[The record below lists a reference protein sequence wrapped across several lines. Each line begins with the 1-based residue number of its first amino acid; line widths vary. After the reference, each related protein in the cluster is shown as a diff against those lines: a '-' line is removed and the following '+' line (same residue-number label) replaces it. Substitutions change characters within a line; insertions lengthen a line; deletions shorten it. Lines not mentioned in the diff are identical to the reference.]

1 MDRYEYEE
9 KHGEEVGR
17 CNIHNI
23 QVIDRSCDQCEDE
36 LRDFYKGENRGLTF
50 GEAWAKAFTGDKFGK
65 ERWQCGEC
73 LEIRIDD
80 ARVESGMKCGVCTYG
95 F

>member
-9 KHGEEVGR
+9 KYGEEVGR

-36 LRDFYKGENRGLTF
+36 LRDFYK
-50 GEAWAKAFTGDKFGK
+50 K

>member
-1 MDRYEYEE
+1 MTISRMEYEE
-9 KHGEEVGR
+9 RYGEEVGT

-36 LRDFYKGENRGLTF
+36 L
-50 GEAWAKAFTGDKFGK
+50 K
-65 ERWQCGEC
+65 EQWQCGEC

-80 ARVESGMKCGVCTYG
+80 ARVESGMKCGVCAYG
-95 F
+95 